1 MNELREA
8 SVYRHPIQE
17 VCCSPFVPNDT
28 LSNTNNG
35 KMKVLTGPN
44 ASGKSV
50 YLKQVTQSSVRFQH
64 IISLAFLFVIKVLKW
79 CLFFYNILHWHLLII
94 TLVKHW
100 PPTVAC
106 FYDIPNWLKGS
117 AIPRILLICYMPWP
131 TSSSL
136 MFAHDPYSLSPK
148 VHVHNEFLICLHISS
163 STCYKHLSFMS
174 ILVEKCYP
182 KIAWE

>member
-1 MNELREA
+1 MNELREV

-50 YLKQVTQSSVRFQH
+50 YLKQVTQSSVRLQH

-79 CLFFYNILHWHLLII
+79 CLFFYNIALTSPNNHTCLALTSHRSLL
-94 TLVKHW
+94 L
-100 PPTVAC
+100 
-106 FYDIPNWLKGS
+106 
-117 AIPRILLICYMPWP
+117 
-131 TSSSL
+131 
-136 MFAHDPYSLSPK
+136 
-148 VHVHNEFLICLHISS
+148 
-163 STCYKHLSFMS
+163 
-174 ILVEKCYP
+174 
-182 KIAWE
+182 

>member
-50 YLKQVTQSSVRFQH
+50 YLKQVTQSSVRVT
-64 IISLAFLFVIKVLKW
+64 AYYLF
-79 CLFFYNILHWHLLII
+79 
-94 TLVKHW
+94 
-100 PPTVAC
+100 
-106 FYDIPNWLKGS
+106 
-117 AIPRILLICYMPWP
+117 
-131 TSSSL
+131 
-136 MFAHDPYSLSPK
+136 
-148 VHVHNEFLICLHISS
+148 
-163 STCYKHLSFMS
+163 S
-174 ILVEKCYP
+174 ILVCNQSVKVVSFLLQY
-182 KIAWE
+182 IALTSPNNHTCLALTSHRSLLL

>member
-50 YLKQVTQSSVRFQH
+50 YLKQVTQSSVRLQH
-64 IISLAFLFVIKVLKW
+64 IISSAFLFVKCKSGVVSFLLQYIALTSPNNHTCSALTSHHSLLLWYSQLTKRVSHSPNSPYLLHAMTYQFQFNVCTW
-79 CLFFYNILHWHLLII
+79 SLF
-94 TLVKHW
+94 T
-100 PPTVAC
+100 
-106 FYDIPNWLKGS
+106 
-117 AIPRILLICYMPWP
+117 
-131 TSSSL
+131 
-136 MFAHDPYSLSPK
+136 
-148 VHVHNEFLICLHISS
+148 
-163 STCYKHLSFMS
+163 
-174 ILVEKCYP
+174 
-182 KIAWE
+182 